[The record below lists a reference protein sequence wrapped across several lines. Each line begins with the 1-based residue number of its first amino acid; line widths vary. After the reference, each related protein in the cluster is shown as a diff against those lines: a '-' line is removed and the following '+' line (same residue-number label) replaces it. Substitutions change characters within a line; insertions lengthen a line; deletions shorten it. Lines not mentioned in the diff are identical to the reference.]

1 MKLLKKSI
9 ILKSPAFLLTFF
21 FFLSFNVNAQD
32 NIEKSLD
39 SIEKSNT
46 IAIGN
51 ISEETEK
58 VAQLIKKLEKVLKP
72 STEIKEVDSLM
83 NIISL
88 KFDEKKD
95 SIYSLLKSASR
106 REIQEINVE
115 WLDLQSTLNEYQI
128 NLKDRSEEVSD
139 ISNDLVT
146 EINKWELTKKS
157 LESASSKKNTYEGID
172 AVIETLQE
180 TLNFAQDRLEN
191 VFNIQSELTKLV
203 LYVDDLITEI
213 EVTQTQMKKDYFVF
227 DSQPIWKKDTTNILV
242 ANIVE
247 SPKID
252 SSNKTKVSLVK
263 HSLLDFISSNI
274 QTFVFQIV
282 FILFLLLIIIKAN
295 KNWKKE
301 LDELSTPVEKQTKI
315 ILTHPIAAALVA
327 GVLGSYFFY
336 IAVIP
341 SYSEISMFLVL
352 LGTTYLLPRLTD
364 KRFVIPLLLLFV
376 AFIINTYS
384 EFLNL
389 STGQIRWFLILTL
402 VIIII
407 ALELARRLVNTYPE
421 KFRPINKFIRIISPI
436 YIFISIIGIIG
447 NIIGMVS
454 LSSFV
459 IRGVLYSTILGFVVF
474 LVVRI
479 MTSLVI
485 VLFNFRKTPNI
496 QTLSTIIDVSNRRIQ
511 PALHW
516 FGVFI
521 WLKFTLRSF
530 GLHDPF
536 INRIKEL
543 MQEEWLVGEVTISLG
558 GIIAFSS
565 IVAVTLLLA
574 KLIGNIF
581 QDEWVINMLPRG
593 ASSAMSLMLK
603 ILVVCVGFYL
613 ALTAIGL
620 DFSKLSLLI
629 GALGVGIG
637 FGLQNVVSN
646 FISGL
651 ILAFERPI
659 NIGDSIEIDQE
670 MGVVTNIGVRSSN
683 IRTYSGAEAIIPN
696 GDLISKKVVNWTLSN
711 RDRRSKILMKTAPSA
726 DPNKVIELFNSIAS
740 ENEYTFKTPTPKTYF
755 YGYDETGNLSFALLF
770 WTTFSDTLKTDHAVS
785 LSIFEKLKEE
795 GITAPAPVRRIINE

>member
-9 ILKSPAFLLTFF
+9 NLKSPAFLLSCC
-21 FFLSFNVNAQD
+21 FFLLFNVNAQD
-32 NIEKSLD
+32 STDKSLD

-46 IAIGN
+46 IAISN

-58 VAQLIKKLEKVLKP
+58 VAQFIQKLEKTLKP

-83 NIISL
+83 NIIL
-88 KFDEKKD
+88 LEFEQKKD
-95 SIYSLLKSASR
+95 SLFTVLKTASR

-115 WLDLQSTLNEYQI
+115 WLDHKSYLSKYQI
-128 NLKDRSEEVSD
+128 NLKNRTEEISEISD
-139 ISNDLVT
+139 DLVA

-157 LESASSKKNTYEGID
+157 LESVSSKKNLYEGID
-172 AVIETLQE
+172 AVIEILQK
-180 TLNFAQDRLEN
+180 TLNFAHTRLDD

-203 LYVDDLITEI
+203 LLVDDLITEI
-213 EVTQTQMKKDYFVF
+213 DVTQTQMKKDYFVF
-227 DSQPIWKKDTTNILV
+227 DSQPIWEKDTTNILV

-247 SPKID
+247 FQEADSPK
-252 SSNKTKVSLVK
+252 KTNASIVK
-263 HSLLDFISSNI
+263 HKLLEFILSNLK
-274 QTFVFQIV
+274 TFVFQIV
-282 FILFLLLIIIKAN
+282 FILFLFLLIIKAN

-301 LDELSTPVEKQTKI
+301 LDEFSTPVEKQTKI
-315 ILTHPIAAALVA
+315 ILTHPISAALIA
-327 GVLGSYFFY
+327 GVLCSYFFY
-336 IAVIP
+336 SAVIP
-341 SYSEISMFLVL
+341 SYSELSMFLIL
-352 LGTTYLLPRLTD
+352 LGTTYLLPRLTH
-364 KRFVIPLLLLFV
+364 KRFSIPLLLLFV

-384 EFLNL
+384 DFLNL
-389 STGQIRWFLILTL
+389 SKDQIRWFLILNL

-407 ALELARRLVNTYPE
+407 ALELARRLTTTYPE
-421 KFRPINKFIRIISPI
+421 KLRPIDKFIRIIAPI
-436 YIFISIIGIIG
+436 YILISITGIIG

-454 LSSFV
+454 LSSFLTG
-459 IRGVLYSTILGFVVF
+459 GVLYSTVLGFVVF

-496 QTLSTIIDVSNRRIQ
+496 QTLSTIIDISNRRIQ

-516 FGVFI
+516 FGIFI

-565 IVAVTLLLA
+565 IVVVTLLIA
-574 KLIGNIF
+574 KLIANIF

-603 ILVVCVGFYL
+603 ILIICVGFYL

-620 DFSKLSLLI
+620 DFSKLGLII

-696 GDLISKKVVNWTLSN
+696 GDLISKKVVNWTLSD
-711 RDRRSKILMKTAPSA
+711 RDRRSKILMKTAPNA
-726 DPNKVIELFNSIAS
+726 DPNKIIELFNSIAS
-740 ENEYTFKTPTPKTYF
+740 DHENTFKTPAPKTYF
-755 YGYDETGNLSFALLF
+755 YGYDETGNLSFALMF
-770 WTTFSDTLKTDHAVS
+770 WTTFSDTLKTNHAVS
-785 LSIFEKLKEE
+785 LAIFAKLKEE
-795 GITAPAPVRRIINE
+795 GMTAPAPVRRIINE